1 MHPEYIYLSA
11 LVFACIVCTGF
22 PLLYL
27 LVPWFKT
34 AYGRAVM
41 LQAWAVALLLDLTLL
56 TSLAPPDK
64 TTFYMYMAAALY
76 TLAAVASGY
85 KIKLLVA
92 TYLSDLKESSRK
104 VN

>member
-1 MHPEYIYLSA
+1 MHPDYIYLSTLA
-11 LVFACIVCTGF
+11 FACIVCTGF

-41 LQAWAVALLLDLTLL
+41 LQAWSVALLLDLTLL
-56 TSLAPPDK
+56 TTLAPPSEI
-64 TTFYMYMAAALY
+64 TVYMYVAAVLY
-76 TLAAVASGY
+76 TLAAVASAY

>member
-34 AYGRAVM
+34 AYGRAIM
-41 LQAWAVALLLDLTLL
+41 LEAWVVALLLDLTLL
-56 TSLAPPDK
+56 TTLAPPSAI
-64 TTFYMYMAAALY
+64 TFYKHLAAALY
-76 TLAAVASGY
+76 VLAAVAAGY

-92 TYLSDLKESSRK
+92 TYLSVLKEYSRK
-104 VN
+104 VD

>member
-34 AYGRAVM
+34 AYGRAIM

-56 TSLAPPDK
+56 TTLAPPSAI
-64 TTFYMYMAAALY
+64 TFYKYLAAVLY
-76 TLAAVASGY
+76 TLAAVASAY